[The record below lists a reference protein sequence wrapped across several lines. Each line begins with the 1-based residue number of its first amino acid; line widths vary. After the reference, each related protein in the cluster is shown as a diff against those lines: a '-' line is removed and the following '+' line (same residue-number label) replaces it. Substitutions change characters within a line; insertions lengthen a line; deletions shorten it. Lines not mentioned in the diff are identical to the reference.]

1 MAEAFQI
8 MVERYTRE
16 LLKQVK
22 PGMETVHL
30 YISKTAC
37 EEEEM
42 ALGEAAV
49 ALVERLHR
57 PVTLHFSTEEQQ
69 REEQERRERVD
80 R

>member
-1 MAEAFQI
+1 MAEAFKI
-8 MVERYTRE
+8 NVERYTRE

-22 PGMETVHL
+22 PGMGTIHL
-30 YISKTAC
+30 YMSKTSS

-57 PVTLHFSTEEQQ
+57 PVTLHFSSEEQQ
-69 REEQERRERVD
+69 REEERRERVD

>member
-8 MVERYTRE
+8 KVERLKEE

-22 PGMETVHL
+22 PGTGTIHL
-30 YISKTAC
+30 YMSKTSS

-57 PVTLHFSTEEQQ
+57 PVTLHFSSEEQQ
-69 REEQERRERVD
+69 REEERREIGD
-80 R
+80 E

>member
-1 MAEAFQI
+1 MAEAFQS

-16 LLKQVK
+16 LLKQIR
-22 PGMETVHL
+22 PGTATILL
-30 YISKTAC
+30 YISTTRS

-57 PVTLHFSTEEQQ
+57 PVTLHFRAEEQK
-69 REEQERRERVD
+69 QEAPERQESVD
-80 R
+80 T

>member
-8 MVERYTRE
+8 KVERYTRE

-22 PGMETVHL
+22 PGMGTIHL
-30 YISKTAC
+30 YMSKTSS

-49 ALVERLHR
+49 AVVERLHR
-57 PVTLHFSTEEQQ
+57 PVTLHFRAEEQKQ
-69 REEQERRERVD
+69 EAEERREIVD
-80 R
+80 T

>member
-8 MVERYTRE
+8 KVERSTRE
-16 LLKQVK
+16 LLEQVK
-22 PGMETVHL
+22 PGTGMIHL
-30 YISKTAC
+30 YVSKTAR

-42 ALGEAAV
+42 VLGEAAV

>member
-8 MVERYTRE
+8 KVERYKAE

-22 PGMETVHL
+22 PGMGTIHL
-30 YISKTAC
+30 YMSKTSS

-57 PVTLHFSTEEQQ
+57 PVTLHFTAEEQK
-69 REEQERRERVD
+69 REEEKRRERVD
-80 R
+80 T